1 MKNKI
6 LLFLLALTMFSCKHT
21 DTPPSVDYLEA
32 EENSHY
38 WIIVSAV
45 IVDFGSQPLTDLGFC
60 VNYPSNPNPPSY
72 SDCDTIFYSHFK
84 GNVVFRDTI
93 NGIDADKDYLIR
105 AFAKSS
111 AGIGESKII
120 KIHTPSY

>member
-1 MKNKI
+1 MKNKF
-6 LLFLLALTMFSCKHT
+6 LFFLLALILLSCKHT

-32 EENSHY
+32 EETSHY

-60 VNYPSNPNPPSY
+60 VNYPNNPNPPSY
-72 SDCDTIFYSHFK
+72 SDCDTIFYSHFT

-93 NGIDADKDYLIR
+93 NGIDTDKDYLIR

-120 KIHTPSY
+120 KIHTPSF

>member
-1 MKNKI
+1 MKNKF
-6 LLFLLALTMFSCKHT
+6 LFFLLALILLSCKHT

-32 EENSHY
+32 EETSHY

-45 IVDFGSQPLTDLGFC
+45 IVDFGSQSLTDLGFC
-60 VNYPSNPNPPSY
+60 VNYPNNPNPPSY
-72 SDCDTIFYSHFK
+72 SDCDTIFYSHFN

-93 NGIDADKDYLIR
+93 NGIDTDKDYLIR

-120 KIHTPSY
+120 KIHTPSF

>member
-1 MKNKI
+1 
-6 LLFLLALTMFSCKHT
+6 MFSCKHT

-72 SDCDTIFYSHFK
+72 SHFT

-93 NGIDADKDYLIR
+93 NGIDTDKDYLIR

-120 KIHTPSY
+120 KIHTPSF